1 MVGRGEVLRRQL
13 RTGAVILALVI
24 AGVVVLAAGI
34 IWLNV
39 SYRDMRAQMTPEE
52 REAYDEELTNDIRM
66 W

>member
-1 MVGRGEVLRRQL
+1 M
-13 RTGAVILALVI
+13 ILALVI